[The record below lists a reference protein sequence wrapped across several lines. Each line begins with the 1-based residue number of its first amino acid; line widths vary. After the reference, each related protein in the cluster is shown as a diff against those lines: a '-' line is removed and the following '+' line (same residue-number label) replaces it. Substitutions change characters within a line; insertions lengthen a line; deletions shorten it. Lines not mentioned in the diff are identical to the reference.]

1 VEKGGQGRIRS
12 EPKMLQPQEKLAWPQ
27 ENCLGLK
34 QSAVYFSRMSSNSP
48 PAASSGSDVPL
59 TAVQTQP
66 PGLVTLF
73 FAFAK
78 MSLAGFGGVLPFAR
92 RAIVERHRWMTAD
105 EFNETF
111 ALCHFLPGPNIVNLS
126 FVFGSRF
133 RGLTGGLAAFFGL
146 VGPPMVL
153 VMGLAVL
160 YAHFGDIPVLRRIL
174 AGISCAAVGLLVAT
188 VFRMMMPLIGRR
200 ELPPLILMV
209 AVFTAIGLAR
219 WPLQFVLLVAIPI
232 SLGVTFLMQKRASA

>member
-1 VEKGGQGRIRS
+1 
-12 EPKMLQPQEKLAWPQ
+12 
-27 ENCLGLK
+27 
-34 QSAVYFSRMSSNSP
+34 MSSDSLP
-48 PAASSGSDVPL
+48 SAASLADIHEA
-59 TAVQTQP
+59 AVQTPP
-66 PGLVTLF
+66 PGLIALF

-92 RAIVERHRWMTAD
+92 RAIVEQHRWMTAD

-133 RGLTGGLAAFFGL
+133 RGLKGGLAAFLGL

-153 VMGLAVL
+153 VMGLAAL
-160 YAHFGDIPVLRRIL
+160 YAHFGDLPVLRRIL

-188 VFRMMMPLIGRR
+188 VLRMMMPLLKRR
-200 ELPPLILMV
+200 ELLPLLLMV
-209 AVFTAIGLAR
+209 VVFAAIGLAR
-219 WPLQFVLLVAIPI
+219 WPLQFVLLVAVPI
-232 SLGVTFLMQKRASA
+232 SFGITFLMQRRASS